1 MEDKLME
8 LGVGGIFALLVL
20 QTVVPF
26 IKRKNGN
33 NCSDQ
38 TMQVMHNELKTLI
51 ATVNDNISAQ
61 TGILR
66 DLCREI
72 RKIKP

>member
-1 MEDKLME
+1 MEDNWAE
-8 LGVGGIFALLVL
+8 IGVGGIMAILIL
-20 QTVVPF
+20 QTVLPF
-26 IKRKNGN
+26 MGRKNGN
-33 NCSDQ
+33 AIH
-38 TMQVMHNELKTLI
+38 QVMHDELKTLI

-72 RKIKP
+72 RKSK